1 MLVLNSLLAWVYLAS
16 VIVLSFL
23 GAWLARALGAY
34 SVKRAELRATK
45 ETLETITR
53 IEGKVRQDFNLQ
65 LETFRNDQ
73 ARAIEQFRAEQVLE
87 MERFKAGQT
96 HRFLAGEKRLQAHQE
111 AFTHWRKVFA
121 TIHQADFLPTVNAA
135 IAWWNSNC
143 LYLDGPARH
152 LFIEG
157 MNAIYGHQTL
167 FNSNYGGDRNALHV
181 AEEAKQKLM
190 ERFDAVA
197 PAIFEAAKVPVLAGD
212 ELAVVKDGL
221 GFFERD
227 YAD

>member
-1 MLVLNSLLAWVYLAS
+1 MLVLNSVLAWVYLAS
-16 VIVLSFL
+16 VMVLSFL

-34 SVKRAELRATK
+34 SVKRAEIRATE

-65 LETFRNDQ
+65 LEAFRNDQ
-73 ARAIEQFRAEQVLE
+73 ARAIEQFRAEQARE
-87 MERFKAGQT
+87 MEHFKAGQT
-96 HRFLAGEKRLQAHQE
+96 HRFLAAEKRLQAHQE

-121 TIHQADFLPTVNAA
+121 AIHQPDFLPTVNAA
-135 IAWWNSNC
+135 IDWWNSNC

-152 LFIEG
+152 HFIEG
-157 MNAIYGHQTL
+157 MNAIHGHQTL
-167 FNSNYGGDRNALHV
+167 FNSDYGGDRSARRM
-181 AEEAKQKLM
+181 AEEAQKRLM
-190 ERFDAVA
+190 DRFDAIA

-212 ELAVVKDGL
+212 ELAVMKNGP
-221 GFFERD
+221 GFFEKD